1 MSARTLA
8 WAVLAATSPL
18 WLNGETAA
26 AQAAAH
32 DLRVTLVKAGAL
44 PDVPTRTSVA
54 LVATISNVGAGQ
66 ADAVLTRVTIPAG
79 FTSIS
84 AQPAPGSGIT
94 CDITGTVAGSPTG
107 TAVLCTAPNIA
118 GNSEKTVRISVTA
131 PATITG
137 SSQSLTATAVVDPN
151 NTVQEG
157 PGGNNNNSDNL
168 AINVVTRADLTIGL
182 TGAPGQDFTTQVA
195 PDLVYVVT
203 VRNTGDREANRLIV
217 KSTLPKDVAF
227 VKVEENTMGTCVQN
241 STASNGAL
249 NVSCTV
255 ASVPA
260 GDNRHVRIIGKTVGS
275 VPDGSKVTF
284 SAFADPTN
292 SVAERNDND
301 NSAFVITTLRA
312 RSDVQMTGSVAV
324 KLIGAPPLVVERPG
338 DSDCLSRMG
347 IVLSLAVKNNGP
359 FRSPATIVT
368 ATWPP
373 QIGTAGGA
381 CFDRCNVPAL
391 DPGQTHSLAL
401 SATVITNFASG
412 QVTAQLDPNQ
422 TIFDPIVSNNRV
434 TMPVCG

>member
-1 MSARTLA
+1 MV
-8 WAVLAATSPL
+8 VLAAASPL
-18 WLNGETAA
+18 GLDADDAE
-26 AQAAAH
+26 AQDH
-32 DLRVTLVKAGAL
+32 DLRVTLARAGAL
-44 PDVPTRTSVA
+44 PDVPTRTGVA
-54 LVATISNVGAGQ
+54 LVATISNVGTGQ

-79 FTSIS
+79 FSSIS

-118 GNSEKTVRISVTA
+118 GNSEKTFRISVTA

-203 VRNTGDREANRLIV
+203 VRNTGDREANQLIV

-227 VKVEENTMGTCVQN
+227 IRVEENTMGNCVQN

-284 SAFADPTN
+284 SAVADPTN

-312 RSDVQMTGSVAV
+312 RSEVQMTGRVDYKRTAGPLLEGETPGSV
-324 KLIGAPPLVVERPG
+324 
-338 DSDCLSRMG
+338 DCLSRMG
-347 IVLSLAVKNNGP
+347 IALTLTVKNNGP
-359 FRSPATIVT
+359 FRSPATVVN

-373 QIGTAGGA
+373 QIGTAGEA

-391 DPGQTHSLAL
+391 DPGQSASLIL
-401 SATVITNFASG
+401 SATVIANSAVGS
-412 QVTAQLDPNQ
+412 VTAQLDPNQ
-422 TIFDPIVSNNRV
+422 TLFDPIVSNNRV